1 VNQTNDGTAEN
12 LQQAER
18 AGISSAV
25 AATVG
30 LMWSPST
37 IALMGLGVFILPL
50 QAEFGWSRAQVVAVS
65 MVINLT
71 LLVMSPIQGYLVDRF
86 GTRKVIVPSLGIF
99 GIGLMLFYFLP
110 GRLDAFYLG
119 WAALVAASVGLLPGG
134 YLRVAGA
141 WFNKRLGMA
150 LGLVNSGIGWGNI
163 FVPLVASTV
172 ITAYGWRMAY
182 VALGLIVLCIAFPVC
197 AVLLKERRSVG
208 PESAEAKQTRKQ
220 TTARVFKETIRSRQF
235 RTLVVAF
242 FLLGLVNN
250 ALINQQ
256 VPMLIDAGMTPQKA
270 AFVQSMFG
278 VFLLLGR
285 IGAGILLDRF
295 SARWLMGIA
304 SIGAAIACL
313 IYSTGVTGNLVYLSA
328 ALIGLVVGAEF
339 DVLGYVIK
347 RYFGMAAFGKTYGS
361 IFSMFQLGGAIGSTS
376 FAVSHDIF
384 GSYQIGLYVAAA
396 VLVLV
401 CIAFTQLSKYPGEG
415 GGDAGRADALRKTP
429 GLQATGSAR

>member
-1 VNQTNDGTAEN
+1 VNQT
-12 LQQAER
+12 
-18 AGISSAV
+18 AGVEGSSDKV
-25 AATVG
+25 GKMGIAAAGAAMVG

-65 MVINLT
+65 MIINIT

-86 GTRKVIVPSLGIF
+86 GARKVIVPSLAIF
-99 GIGLMLFYFLP
+99 GCGLMLFYFMP
-110 GRLDAFYLG
+110 GRLEFFYLS
-119 WAALVAASVGLLPGG
+119 WALLVAASVGLLPGG

-150 LGLVNSGIGWGNI
+150 LGMVNSGIAWGNI

-172 ITAYGWRMAY
+172 LVAYGWRMAY
-182 VALGLIVLCIAFPVC
+182 VALGLVVICFVLPVA
-197 AVLLKERRSVG
+197 AVWLRERPAAG
-208 PESAEAKQTRKQ
+208 PQSAEDKKARQE
-220 TTARVFKETIRSRQF
+220 TAGRLFKDTVRSRPF
-235 RTLVVAF
+235 HILVVAF

-278 VFLLLGR
+278 VFLLVGR
-285 IGAGILLDRF
+285 IGAGILLDHF
-295 SARWLMGIA
+295 SARWLMGFA

-313 IYSTGVTGNLVYLSA
+313 IYSTGVTGNMVYVSA
-328 ALIGLVVGAEF
+328 GLIGLVVGAEF

-347 RYFGMAAFGKTYGS
+347 RYFGMAVFGKTYGV
-361 IFSMFQLGGAIGSTS
+361 IFSVFQLGGAIGGIS
-376 FAVSHDIF
+376 FALSHDMF
-384 GSYQIGLYVAAA
+384 GSYQIGLYVAAT
-396 VLVLV
+396 VLFLV
-401 CIAFTQLSKYPGEG
+401 SVAFAQLPKYPGEG
-415 GGDAGRADALRKTP
+415 DGGAGKARPTP
-429 GLQATGSAR
+429 EGPRLQPAGGPN